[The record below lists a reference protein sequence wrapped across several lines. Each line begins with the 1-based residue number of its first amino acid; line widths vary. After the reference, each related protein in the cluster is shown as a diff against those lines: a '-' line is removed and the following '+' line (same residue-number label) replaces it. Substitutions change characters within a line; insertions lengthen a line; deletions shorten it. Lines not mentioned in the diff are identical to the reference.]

1 MTSPY
6 AQSDPCS
13 DVPTVVAA
21 RSRLDGSLSGY
32 NRHAGL
38 AAQFRRSL
46 EQFERSRDSF
56 ESTLAAVRET
66 RETSAAVRR
75 DAVLE
80 RLRAARKCAAY
91 HRSGIEVGV
100 RDYVHSLRHEGLP
113 PEKVLVAVKR
123 RLAHAVTPTA
133 PDAPRLDAA
142 ALAEDV
148 SRWAIAAMFD
158 AA

>member
-1 MTSPY
+1 MASRYEP
-6 AQSDPCS
+6 SDPCS
-13 DVPTVVAA
+13 DVATVAAA
-21 RSRLDGSLSGY
+21 RSRLDGSLIGY

-46 EQFERSRDSF
+46 EQFERLRERF
-56 ESTLAAVRET
+56 ESTRAAVWET
-66 RETSAAVRR
+66 LDASDAIRR
-75 DAVLE
+75 TAVLE
-80 RLRAARKCAAY
+80 RLRAAREAAAF
-91 HRSGIEVGV
+91 HRSGIELGV

-113 PEKVLVAVKR
+113 PEKVLVAVKGSLDR
-123 RLAHAVTPTA
+123 VVTPTA

-148 SRWAIAAMFD
+148 SRWAIAALFD

>member
-1 MTSPY
+1 MASRYEPT
-6 AQSDPCS
+6 DPCS
-13 DVPTVVAA
+13 DVATVAAA

-32 NRHAGL
+32 NRHTGL

-46 EQFERSRDSF
+46 EQFERSRQSF
-56 ESTLAAVRET
+56 ERTRAAVWET
-66 RETSAAVRR
+66 RETSDAIRRAA
-75 DAVLE
+75 AFE
-80 RLRAARKCAAY
+80 RLRAARECAAY
-91 HRSGIEVGV
+91 HRSGVELGV

-123 RLAHAVTPTA
+123 RLALAVTPTA
-133 PDAPRLDAA
+133 PDAPQLEAA

-148 SRWAIAAMFD
+148 SRWAIDALFD